1 MPRSR
6 PRRLLITGVV
16 TPENLS
22 KSVISKYV
30 SEARTRV
37 TDWARDYRL
46 KILDYVGD
54 TKRQDVAQTKL
65 ATWYDIYLTE
75 VYPRVKEAF
84 ATARSEYIKR
94 IVKPLGGGVS
104 TPAPTPP
111 M

>member
-1 MPRSR
+1 MPRRR

-16 TPENLS
+16 APVDLS
-22 KSVISKYV
+22 KTVIGKYV

-54 TKRQDVAQTKL
+54 AKRQDVAQAKL
-65 ATWYDIYLTE
+65 AMWYDIYLTA
-75 VYPRVKEAF
+75 VYPKVKEIF

-94 IVKPLGGGVS
+94 IVAPLGGGVG
-104 TPAPTPP
+104 TPTRTPP
-111 M
+111 I